1 LAEKLK
7 REFIELL
14 EKDVEFRYTVAG
26 YLGLSEILKRLDR
39 HESHILEILKRLDRL
54 EENQEKLWEE
64 VRALREEQRKLWE
77 GQNKLWEGQNKLWEG
92 QSKLWEEYRRLRDYV
107 KAGFRELGR
116 VLGITFE
123 AHAASFLEVLLEEL
137 GYPDARV
144 EKKYLVSD
152 GEVVE
157 INVFCERPLVVGEV
171 TTHVATKDGARAEIE
186 KLLSRVRLVEERY
199 GRRVMLAI
207 LVVSTATPEAHEEL
221 RRLATE
227 HGIRLVFGRE
237 IEERL
242 AV

>member
-39 HESHILEILKRLDRL
+39 HESHILEVLKRLDRL

-157 INVFCERPLVVGEV
+157 INMFCERPLVVGEV

-186 KLLSRVRLVEERY
+186 KLLKRVRLVEERY
-199 GRRVMLAI
+199 GRRAMLR
-207 LVVSTATPEAHEEL
+207 SWWSRPRPQRPT
-221 RRLATE
+221 RS
-227 HGIRLVFGRE
+227 
-237 IEERL
+237 
-242 AV
+242 

>member
-116 VLGITFE
+116 VLGTTFE

-157 INVFCERPLVVGEV
+157 INVFCERPLVVGEA

-186 KLLSRVRLVEERY
+186 KLLKRVRLVEERY
-199 GRRVMLAI
+199 GRRVMLAV

>member
-77 GQNKLWEGQNKLWEG
+77 GQ
-92 QSKLWEEYRRLRDYV
+92 SKLWEEYRRLRDYV

-116 VLGITFE
+116 VLGTTFE

-144 EKKYLVSD
+144 DKKYLVSD

-157 INVFCERPLVVGEV
+157 INMFCERPLVVGEV

-186 KLLSRVRLVEERY
+186 KLLKRVRLVEERY
-199 GRRVMLAI
+199 GRRAMLAI

>member
-123 AHAASFLEVLLEEL
+123 AYAASFLEVLLEEL

-157 INVFCERPLVVGEV
+157 INMFCERPLVVGEV

-199 GRRVMLAI
+199 GRRVMLAV

>member
-7 REFIELL
+7 KEFIELL

-157 INVFCERPLVVGEV
+157 INMFCERPLVVGEV

-186 KLLSRVRLVEERY
+186 KLLKRVRLVEERY
-199 GRRVMLAI
+199 GRRAMLAI

-227 HGIRLVFGRE
+227 RGIRLVFGRE

>member
-39 HESHILEILKRLDRL
+39 HELHILEILKRLDRL
-54 EENQEKLWEE
+54 EENQKKLWEE

-77 GQNKLWEGQNKLWEG
+77 GQNKLWEGQNKLWEE

-199 GRRVMLAI
+199 GRRVMLAV

>member
-26 YLGLSEILKRLDR
+26 YLGLSEILKRLDK

-157 INVFCERPLVVGEV
+157 INMFCERPLVVGEV

-186 KLLSRVRLVEERY
+186 KLLKRVRLVEERY